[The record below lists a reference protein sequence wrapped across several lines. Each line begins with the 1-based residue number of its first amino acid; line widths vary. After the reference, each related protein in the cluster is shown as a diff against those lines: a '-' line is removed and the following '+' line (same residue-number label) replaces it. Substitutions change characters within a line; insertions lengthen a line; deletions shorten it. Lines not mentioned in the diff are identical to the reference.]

1 MIDLEFIKQL
11 KKLDL
16 LAKKRIMSS
25 YVGGQRSLRQGRGIE
40 PVDHREYFPG
50 DDLKFVDWKVY
61 GKTEKLFVKRY
72 EEEKSLTTHILVD
85 ASNSMN
91 FGTGKYKKYDFASML
106 AIGFAY
112 LVTNENEKFAV
123 NTYNTELRET
133 MQPRRGRKQFFN
145 AIDMLNKQRM
155 GGMTNLEKA
164 ADRYA
169 DLIKTRSLCIVISD
183 FLEPIET
190 IRKGLIHLAKKSRN
204 MIVIH
209 VADTAEKRFE
219 LQGDVKLYDLETDK
233 IKKLYFTP
241 AIRREYGIK
250 FMAHIERVKRI
261 CDDVGADFYSVVSD
275 EPIFDI
281 FFKVT
286 HIATRGHERA

>member
-1 MIDLEFIKQL
+1 MIDLEFLKQL

-16 LAKKRIMSS
+16 LAKKKVISS

-61 GKTEKLFVKRY
+61 GRTEKLFIKRF

-91 FGTGKYKKYDFASML
+91 FKTGRYTKYDFASML
-106 AIGFAY
+106 AMGFAY
-112 LVTNENEKFAV
+112 LVTRENEKFAV
-123 NTYNTELRET
+123 ATYNTGLRDV
-133 MQPRRGRKQFFN
+133 MQPRRGKGQFFR
-145 AIDMLNKQRM
+145 AIDLLDKQKL

-164 ADRYA
+164 ADKYA
-169 DLIKTRSLCIVISD
+169 DMIRTRSLCVLISD

-190 IRKGLIHLAKKSRN
+190 IKKGIIHISKKSRN

-209 VADTAEKRFE
+209 VADPAEKRFE

-233 IKKLYFTP
+233 IKKVFFTP
-241 AIRREYGIK
+241 ELRRQYGIK
-250 FMAHIERVKRI
+250 FMAHIEHVKRV
-261 CDDVGADFYSVVSD
+261 CDDVEADFFSVAD
-275 EPIFDI
+275 NEPIFDV
-281 FFKVT
+281 FFKIT
-286 HIATRGHERA
+286 HMATRGHERI